1 MGVKKS
7 SSYQYSSGGSGGLSL
22 DRSMLHMKLNEKE
35 LLNGLNSRM
44 VAYIDKVRYLEEQN
58 SMLEEKIAEA
68 KAKRTSM
75 LTEEMKEEL
84 VQLRDQVCAATLE
97 KVNVE
102 IERDNLCGAARELR
116 FKMEHEGRLQAD
128 LDEELGRLRKD
139 IDDANMV
146 RFDLETKIETL
157 REEIDYQKKMH
168 EEEIEE
174 LKAQIREQG
183 YNIEVDDISPDIS
196 EMLRQIRAQYEQMVI
211 KNRDETESWYKS
223 KLKIWTARRR

>member
-1 MGVKKS
+1 
-7 SSYQYSSGGSGGLSL
+7 
-22 DRSMLHMKLNEKE
+22 MLHMKLNEKE

-58 SMLEEKIAEA
+58 QILEEKIAEA
-68 KAKRTSM
+68 KSKRTSV
-75 LTEEMKEEL
+75 LTDAMKEEL
-84 VQLRDQVCAATLE
+84 IQ
-97 KVNVE
+97 
-102 IERDNLCGAARELR
+102 
-116 FKMEHEGRLQAD
+116 
-128 LDEELGRLRKD
+128 LRKD

-223 KLKIWTARRR
+223 KFEDLDSKAKVNAAE